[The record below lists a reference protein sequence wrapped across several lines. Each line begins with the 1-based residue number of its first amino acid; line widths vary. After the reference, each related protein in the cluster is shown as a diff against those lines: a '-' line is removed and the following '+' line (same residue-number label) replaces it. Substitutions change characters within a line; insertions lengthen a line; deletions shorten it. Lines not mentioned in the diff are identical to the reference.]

1 MTKIKNLDREEGVV
15 SSKAYAVKHSTAIFN
30 TVH

>member
-15 SSKAYAVKHSTAIFN
+15 IQQGLRSKTFYSHFKAVP
-30 TVH
+30 